1 MTASNV
7 KETLDKAVSNTGVSH
22 IQVKDRPRLLS
33 NNGPCYLSG
42 ELKSY
47 LEKQEMTHARGA
59 PYHSYDPGRSN
70 AIPFIY
76 SQYLK

>member
-22 IQVKDRPRLLS
+22 IQVKHRPRLLS

-47 LEKQEMTHARGA
+47 LEKQGMIHTRGTTCHSMTQGKIECYL
-59 PYHSYDPGRSN
+59 PL
-70 AIPFIY
+70 FIV
-76 SQYLK
+76 SI